1 MDPTTLGLGI
11 SGVTLGVI
19 CLSMICTLGI
29 TVVAIA
35 IPFYFMRKNRENVE
49 QLMARG
55 TQGEAT
61 ILSLQDT
68 GMLINNN
75 PQVRITLEIRMPMY
89 PPYQITKTA
98 IVPLIRLS
106 QVQVGSVVQVMVDM
120 SDPTNPEKVGLL
132 LK

>member
-19 CLSMICTLGI
+19 CLSMVCTLGI